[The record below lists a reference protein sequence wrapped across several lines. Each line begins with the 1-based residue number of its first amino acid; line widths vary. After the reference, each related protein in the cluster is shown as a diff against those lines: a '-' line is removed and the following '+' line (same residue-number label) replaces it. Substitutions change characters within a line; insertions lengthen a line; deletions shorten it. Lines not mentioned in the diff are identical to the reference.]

1 MYNEVYLHAR
11 ITTSPGG
18 LPRTTIIGGYIEVVE
33 IENKDENSKSQ
44 QLCSKRHFNQDSVI
58 NKNMYIH

>member
-33 IENKDENSKSQ
+33 IDNKNESSKS
-44 QLCSKRHFNQDSVI
+44 
-58 NKNMYIH
+58 